1 MIWAKNC
8 PMQPYAP
15 DNYSYQNEKSSVV
28 SAPKSVSYIRKS
40 VT

>member
-15 DNYSYQNEKSSVV
+15 DNYSYQNEKKFSRFC
-28 SAPKSVSYIRKS
+28 PKICKLYP
-40 VT
+40 